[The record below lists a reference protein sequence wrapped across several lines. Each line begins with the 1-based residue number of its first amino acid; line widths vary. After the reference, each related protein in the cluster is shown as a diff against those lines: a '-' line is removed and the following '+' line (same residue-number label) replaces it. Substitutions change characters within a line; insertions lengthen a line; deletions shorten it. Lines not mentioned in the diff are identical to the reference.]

1 MEIACQQ
8 ASLLLIVPFCV
19 CFHFVLFTV
28 IRYSLFLCVV
38 CCVVFSLILYLWL
51 AYISFET
58 SYVFSLSLHAMN
70 IMWLFL

>member
-1 MEIACQQ
+1 MPTSIAT
-8 ASLLLIVPFCV
+8 SNRPFLCV
-19 CFHFVLFTV
+19 FSFRVFTV

-38 CCVVFSLILYLWL
+38 CCVVVFSLILYLLL

-70 IMWLFL
+70 IMRLFL